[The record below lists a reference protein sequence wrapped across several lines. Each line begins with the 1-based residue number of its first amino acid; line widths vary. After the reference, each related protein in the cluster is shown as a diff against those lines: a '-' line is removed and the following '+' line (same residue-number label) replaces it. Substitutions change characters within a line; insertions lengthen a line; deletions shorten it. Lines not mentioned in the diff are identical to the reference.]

1 MVKTIY
7 QLSFEHNGHGGLR
20 DQIVKVV
27 EKTQA
32 SIVRFQSYI
41 PENCHS
47 SRILGSVRQGTG
59 VVINP
64 QGHIL
69 TVGYLIMEATEVQVI
84 FSDDRTAQAQ
94 VAGMDFES
102 GLGLLRLDNPIDILP
117 IALGQSS
124 RVSNEQLT
132 LTIGGSTGEQTRI
145 VTNGRIFAT
154 DQFIGYW
161 EYLLERAFYVVPQNP
176 AFGGSPLLNI
186 EGELIGIV
194 SLQLNQH
201 QGMNLAI
208 PVDML
213 YTIEGELI
221 QYGRV
226 LSRSP
231 RAWIGIYHAPYPEG
245 IIVIDVVAEGPA
257 DKVGLQKGDI
267 ITHIKDTQIESE
279 EHFLRQLW
287 KIPLHKQFY
296 ITFLRQNVQ
305 KTVKIWGLD
314 RYEFYNAGGS
324 AEYFDQ

>member
-1 MVKTIY
+1 MIKTLY

-27 EKTQA
+27 ENTQF

-41 PENCHS
+41 PESCRS
-47 SRILGSVRQGTG
+47 SKILGSVRQGTG
-59 VVINP
+59 VLINP

-69 TVGYLIMEATEVQVI
+69 TVGYLIMEATEIYVI
-84 FSDDRTAQAQ
+84 FDDDSTAQAQ
-94 VAGMDFES
+94 VAGVDFES
-102 GLGLLRLDNPIDILP
+102 GLGILQLVNPVDILP
-117 IALGQSS
+117 ITLGHSS
-124 RVSNEQLT
+124 RVSTEQLT

-186 EGELIGIV
+186 EGEVIGIV
-194 SLQLNQH
+194 SLQLNQR

-208 PVDML
+208 PVDL
-213 YTIEGELI
+213 LHSIEGELI

-231 RAWIGIYHAPYPEG
+231 KTWIGVYHAPYTQG
-245 IIVIDVVAEGPA
+245 VIIIDVVSEGPA
-257 DKVGLQKGDI
+257 EKAGLRKGDI
-267 ITHIKDTQIESE
+267 ITHINDISIKDE
-279 EHFLRQLW
+279 EHFLRQIW
-287 KIPLHKQFY
+287 EIPLHSQFQ
-296 ITFLRQNVQ
+296 ITYLRQSTQ
-305 KTVKIWGLD
+305 KTIKIWGID
-314 RYEFYNAGGS
+314 RYEFYDMGGTS
-324 AEYFDQ
+324 EYLDQ

>member
-20 DQIVKVV
+20 DQLVKVV
-27 EKTQA
+27 GKTQA
-32 SIVRFQSYI
+32 AIVRFQAYI
-41 PENCHS
+41 PEHCHS
-47 SRILGSVRQGTG
+47 SEILGSVRQGTG
-59 VVINP
+59 VIINP

-84 FSDDRTAQAQ
+84 FADDSVAQAQ
-94 VAGMDFES
+94 VAGIDFES
-102 GLGLLRLDNPIDILP
+102 GLGILRLVNPTDISP
-117 IALGQSS
+117 ITLGHSGL
-124 RVSNEQLT
+124 VANEQLT

-145 VTNGRIFAT
+145 ITNGRIFAT

-161 EYLLERAFYVVPQNP
+161 EYLLDRAFYVVPQNP

-208 PVDML
+208 PVEL
-213 YTIEGELI
+213 LASIEGELI
-221 QYGRV
+221 KYGRV

-231 RAWIGIYHAPYPEG
+231 KTWIGVYHAPYTEG
-245 IIVIDVVAEGPA
+245 VIVIDVVAEGPA
-257 DKVGLQKGDI
+257 DKAGLRKGDI
-267 ITHIKDTQIESE
+267 LTHINNTCLESE

-287 KIPLHKQFY
+287 EIPIHSQFQ
-296 ITFLRQNVQ
+296 ITFLRRNTRQSLRM
-305 KTVKIWGLD
+305 WGID
-314 RYEFYNAGGS
+314 RYEFYNIGGP